1 MLVEEDLFLRVVEIS
16 WLNIFYLKRLFQQGI
31 HSAIKPSKADLTG
44 KKLEKLRSL
53 RLEDNL
59 QSDKFPPTSSPEGKH
74 LKRTSSTRTSST
86 SDKFPPDKFPG
97 KQASKKDK
105 FPPDKFHFGQVPPG
119 GTCPGGT
126 CLLAGFEP
134 LLSTMLIKQEQWFM
148 KTSSS

>member
-1 MLVEEDLFLRVVEIS
+1 MLVEEDLFLQVFEICG
-16 WLNIFYLKRLFQQGI
+16 LNILYSQRLLQQGI
-31 HSAIKPSKADLTG
+31 HSAIEPPKADVTG

-74 LKRTSSTRTSST
+74 LKRTSSTRTSSPRTSST

-105 FPPDKFHFGQVPPG
+105 FPPDKFQIGQVPRR

-126 CLLAGFEP
+126 CLLAV
-134 LLSTMLIKQEQWFM
+134 
-148 KTSSS
+148 